1 MSTAAAAAPRGLDPR
16 VRASLAAFL
25 LLALFLPLDAGI
37 GSAFRGL
44 DLPSDIEGELEFL
57 QQYGQFSSAV
67 LGTLA
72 ILLLQ
77 PAARGRLLDWWA
89 ALGLTVPICHGIKML
104 LGRPRPK
111 LADPYQLTLPWESYL
126 RERPGGPD
134 EWIRAIDFEGADLW
148 SMPSSH
154 TAAAVVMSL
163 FLARLFPPLRP
174 LALGMAIVVGACRV
188 VLGKHWPSDVVV
200 GALIGFLVA
209 DAAWRGAW
217 GQRLLRAL
225 RGARRRA

>member
-1 MSTAAAAAPRGLDPR
+1 MATAEAAAPRGLDPR
-16 VRASLAAFL
+16 VRATLLSL
-25 LLALFLPLDAGI
+25 LLVALLLPLDAGI
-37 GSAFRGL
+37 GSIFRGL

-57 QQYGQFSSAV
+57 QQYGQFSSTL

-77 PAARGRLLDWWA
+77 PGARGRLLDWWA
-89 ALGLTVPICHGIKML
+89 ALGLTVPICHGLKML

-111 LADPYQLTLPWESYL
+111 LADPYQLILPWESYL
-126 RERPGGPD
+126 RERPGGPGD
-134 EWIRAIDFEGADLW
+134 WIRAMDFEGADLW

-163 FLARLFPPLRP
+163 FLARMFPRLRP
-174 LALGMAIVVGACRV
+174 LALGMAAVVGACRV

-200 GALIGFLVA
+200 GGLIGFLVA
-209 DAAWRGAW
+209 DAAWRGAF

-225 RGARRRA
+225 RGR